1 MPRIKDRAQKGEAV
15 DDKVSLLVQPVT
27 RRAFLQGSMTA
38 AAMAGSGAVMAGLG
52 RAASA
57 QSPASVGLQLGWFAN
72 AQMAGDFTA
81 LGKGYFKDAG
91 LDVKIVPGGP
101 SIDPVGVVASNSVL
115 IGNVASIGVLVSG
128 RSRGVPLKAFATAFQ
143 RHPFAFFFLKE
154 SGIKTPAD
162 FAGKTIGIQGTARP
176 LLDAVLA
183 KYQVPRD
190 KVNVIIIGGT
200 TTPLLT
206 KQADVVSGWVINYA
220 QNVPIQGKS
229 DHFLLWDLGIRM
241 YAYTY
246 FTTDQAYGAKKDVL
260 TRYVSAAGKGWL
272 YAKEHPEEAVDFVLK
287 SASGLDREM
296 ELPTWKVSVPYVSS
310 PATQQQGWGFMDPQ
324 VWAALSDTYASLDQ
338 IPRKVSPDEIMTN
351 DIVLAAKTPKF

>member
-52 RAASA
+52 REASA
-57 QSPASVGLQLGWFAN
+57 QSPASVGLQ
-72 AQMAGDFTA
+72 
-81 LGKGYFKDAG
+81 
-91 LDVKIVPGGP
+91 
-101 SIDPVGVVASNSVL
+101 
-115 IGNVASIGVLVSG
+115 
-128 RSRGVPLKAFATAFQ
+128 
-143 RHPFAFFFLKE
+143 
-154 SGIKTPAD
+154 
-162 FAGKTIGIQGTARP
+162 GTARA

-206 KQADVVSGWVINYA
+206 KQADVVTGWVINYA

-229 DHFLLWDLGIRM
+229 DHFLFWDLGIRM

-246 FTTDQAYGAKKDVL
+246 FTTDQAYGARKDVL
-260 TRYVSAAGKGWL
+260 TRHIAAAARGWL
-272 YAKEHPEEAVDFVLK
+272 YAKHHPEEAVDFVLK
-287 SASGLDREM
+287 STSGLERDI
-296 ELPTWKVSVPYVSS
+296 ELPTWKVSIPY
-310 PATQQQGWGFMDPQ
+310 
-324 VWAALSDTYASLDQ
+324 
-338 IPRKVSPDEIMTN
+338 
-351 DIVLAAKTPKF
+351 

>member
-1 MPRIKDRAQKGEAV
+1 MN
-15 DDKVSLLVQPVT
+15 DKISVLVQPVS
-27 RRAFLQGSMTA
+27 RRAFLQGALT
-38 AAMAGSGAVMAGLG
+38 GAVLAGAGVCTSGLVPP
-52 RAASA
+52 ADA
-57 QSPASVGLQLGWFAN
+57 QAPAQVGLQLGWFAN

-81 LGKGYFKDAG
+81 IGKGYFKEAG

-101 SIDPVGVVASNSVL
+101 SIDPVGVVASGSVL
-115 IGNVASIGVLVSG
+115 LGNVASIGVLVSG

-143 RHPFAFFFLKE
+143 RHPFAFFYLKE

-162 FAGKTIGIQGTARP
+162 FAGKTVAIQGTARP

-220 QNVPIQGKS
+220 QNLPIQGKA
-229 DHFLLWDLGIRM
+229 DHLLLWDLGIRM

-246 FTTDQAYGAKKDVL
+246 FTTDQVYSQKKDVL
-260 TRYVSAAGKGWL
+260 TRYISAAAKGWL
-272 YAKEHPEEAVDFVLK
+272 YAKEHPDEAVDLVMK
-287 SASGLDREM
+287 SASGLEKDM
-296 ELPTWKVSVPYVSS
+296 ELPTWKVSIPYISS
-310 PATQQQGWGFMDPQ
+310 SNTLQHGWGYMDPQ
-324 VWAALSDTYASLDQ
+324 VWSNLSDTYFSLDQ
-338 IPRKVSPDEIMTN
+338 IPKKVTSDEIMTN
-351 DIVLAAKTPKF
+351 EIVLAAKTPKF